1 MIKKINLF
9 LKTPTLPFNIEFDIQ
24 IDNKDNFSSNNIFK
38 INNKDNFSSNN
49 TNFISDTANYNKETD
64 YTKLSIED
72 LINALIR
79 CCVP

>member
-49 TNFISDTANYNKETD
+49 TI
-64 YTKLSIED
+64 
-72 LINALIR
+72 
-79 CCVP
+79 